1 MLLPTTAWPTLPTTA
16 PTGPPAAA
24 PTAAPPTIPVNA
36 PLSLASAPCADT
48 KRAAAVETARIP
60 GGMEASIVRVHG
72 STWRTPPGFR
82 HAIVDKGAL
91 LAEAL
96 DYRTVPS
103 RPVKGESGSDGT
115 CA

>member
-48 KRAAAVETARIP
+48 KRAAAVERARIP
-60 GGMEASIVRVHG
+60 GDMEASIVRVHG

-82 HAIVDKGAL
+82 HGAL
-91 LAEAL
+91 LAEDL
-96 DYRTVPS
+96 GYRTVPS
-103 RPVKGESGSDGT
+103 RPVKGESGSD
-115 CA
+115 